1 MKWMDELLDT
11 LDTARTEAELLAK
24 IESTA
29 RYLGFDSCAYGIRI
43 PIPVTRPK
51 VVMINNF
58 AMAWR
63 QRYAQCGYIAVDP
76 TVKHCTESTTPI
88 VWDEQMTLQNPQM
101 WEEARAAGLVHGWAQ
116 SSLDARGSGGMLT
129 LARAGEPITP
139 QELAANQKYMRFLVH
154 IAHQGFSRLLAPQ
167 WQPPMDKALSMRE
180 CEVLKWAAD
189 GKTAQEIGLIL
200 SLSRETIKFHL
211 RNAGSKLGVHNCTA
225 TVVRATSLG
234 LLA

>member
-58 AMAWR
+58 ALSWR
-63 QRYAQCGYIAVDP
+63 QRYAQCGYMAVDP
-76 TVKHCTESTTPI
+76 TVKHCAESTTPI
-88 VWDEQMTLQNPQM
+88 VWDEQMTRQNPPM

-129 LARAGEPITP
+129 LARAGEPITQ

-154 IAHQGFSRLLAPQ
+154 IAHQGFSRILAPQ
-167 WQPPMDKALSMRE
+167 WQPPLDKALSLRE